1 MNVLHSSSYSKR
13 FEQYVIANELKDE
26 KKDCSSF
33 LDERR
38 EQRLQPIEGLKG
50 PSQAFRIQACRT
62 VGNVEQPFPTETNH
76 YCGAS
81 SLSQAWSR
89 RRGRNGGLRRSTKT
103 VFGTLRVRRI
113 PWASIKGQI
122 CLWIAKQAN
131 PKEAANWNRTNL
143 EKGPWYGHSH
153 GISRKAG
160 EPFPTSGTALKHQC
174 ATSTYAEQVRQKAK
188 RAEIVFP
195 LRWKPSTTNVQV

>member
-13 FEQYVIANELKDE
+13 VIANELKDE

-81 SLSQAWSR
+81 SLSQA
-89 RRGRNGGLRRSTKT
+89 
-103 VFGTLRVRRI
+103 
-113 PWASIKGQI
+113 
-122 CLWIAKQAN
+122 
-131 PKEAANWNRTNL
+131 
-143 EKGPWYGHSH
+143 
-153 GISRKAG
+153 
-160 EPFPTSGTALKHQC
+160 
-174 ATSTYAEQVRQKAK
+174 
-188 RAEIVFP
+188 
-195 LRWKPSTTNVQV
+195 